1 MSLDCALLDVIAC
14 PACHAELSAQDGGL
28 TCSRGHRYGV
38 EDGVPRLLEAEPAFP
53 RRADWERKQAASVA
67 EYEEDAA
74 HPEVL
79 HGTAA
84 WTVGRLFGEAW
95 SEDVRD
101 ARVLDV
107 GCALRPE
114 QAYCPASYRPHR
126 VRAHVG
132 VDPLLGGPARTYGVV
147 QGVAEALPFR
157 DESFDVVLFGSSLDH
172 IVDAGKALREAR
184 RVLVP
189 GGRVA
194 LWVGIFDPGLDAS
207 VLAALR
213 TVPRGR
219 WWRPAWL
226 LGLARAADSL
236 RRSSQI
242 DWSDAYHVHRFTQ
255 QSAEH
260 VVLQA
265 GFEIQRRLLVVD
277 HVQQVPHII
286 LVGRS
291 PG

>member
-1 MSLDCALLDVIAC
+1 
-14 PACHAELSAQDGGL
+14 
-28 TCSRGHRYGV
+28 
-38 EDGVPRLLEAEPAFP
+38 
-53 RRADWERKQAASVA
+53 
-67 EYEEDAA
+67 
-74 HPEVL
+74 
-79 HGTAA
+79 
-84 WTVGRLFGEAW
+84 
-95 SEDVRD
+95 
-101 ARVLDV
+101 
-107 GCALRPE
+107 
-114 QAYCPASYRPHR
+114 
-126 VRAHVG
+126 
-132 VDPLLGGPARTYGVV
+132 
-147 QGVAEALPFR
+147 
-157 DESFDVVLFGSSLDH
+157 
-172 IVDAGKALREAR
+172 
-184 RVLVP
+184 
-189 GGRVA
+189 
-194 LWVGIFDPGLDAS
+194 
-207 VLAALR
+207 
-213 TVPRGR
+213 VPRGR